1 MPLHHAL
8 QRLRAGD
15 IVILVDER
23 GAGRAD
29 LVADARTVTADQVN
43 FMATHARGLVSVALS
58 AARVERLRLR
68 PMAQDWGAPDRA
80 FTVSV
85 EATRG
90 ISTGI
95 SAGERAHTIR
105 TVAAASARPEDVTSP
120 GHIFPLRAAAAGL
133 AAQRGRIEAAVAL
146 VERARLGDAAAICEI
161 LDEEGELANLRTIE
175 RLVFEHGLA
184 LVSIDDVAQPEAVRA
199 QTKELSCP
207 SS

>member
-1 MPLHHAL
+1 
-8 QRLRAGD
+8 LRAGQT
-15 IVILVDER
+15 VILVDER

-29 LVADARTVTADQVN
+29 LVAAARDVTDDQVN
-43 FMATHARGLVSVALS
+43 FMATHGRGLVSVALS

-68 PMAQDWGAPDRA
+68 PMAQDWGATDRA

-85 EATRG
+85 EASAG

-95 SAGERAHTIR
+95 SARERAHTLR
-105 TVAAASARPEDVTSP
+105 TLAAPAAQPEDVTSP

-133 AAQRGRIEAAVAL
+133 AAQRGRVEAAVSL
-146 VERARLGDAAAICEI
+146 VSLAGLGDAAVLCEI
-161 LDEEGELANLRTIE
+161 LDDDGELADLRRIE
-175 RLVFEHGLA
+175 RLVFEHGLTLA
-184 LVSIDDVAQPEAVRA
+184 SIDDLARLEALPA